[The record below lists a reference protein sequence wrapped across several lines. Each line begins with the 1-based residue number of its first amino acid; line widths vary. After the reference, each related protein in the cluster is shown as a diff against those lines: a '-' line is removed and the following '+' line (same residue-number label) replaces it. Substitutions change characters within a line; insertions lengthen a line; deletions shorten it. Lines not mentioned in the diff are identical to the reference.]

1 MIKRGALEKKVIK
14 VIVVRTGQGKKQLI
28 RRRGQPKKSDVTG
41 GARGKGQKYLNKTVV
56 WIV

>member
-1 MIKRGALEKKVIK
+1 MIK

-28 RRRGQPKKSDVTG
+28 RRRGQPKKSDVPG
-41 GARGKGQKYLNKTVV
+41 GARGKGAEILNKTVV

>member
-28 RRRGQPKKSDVTG
+28 RRRGQPKKSDVPG
-41 GARGKGQKYLNKTVV
+41 GARGKGAE
-56 WIV
+56 IFE